1 MAKKDNQQYLG
12 DVVKQLVEYYGLSS
26 KLDEINI
33 GHLWDQH
40 MSNMIIR
47 HTRNIYLNQKTLI
60 VEMNSAALRNE
71 LSYGKEQIKDMV
83 NQGLGKQVVEEVI
96 VR

>member
-1 MAKKDNQQYLG
+1 MKSKDNQQNLG
-12 DVVKQLVEYYGLSS
+12 DVVKKLIEYYGLSP

-33 GHLWDQH
+33 GHVWDKH

-47 HTRNIYLNQKTLI
+47 HTRNLYLNKKTLI
-60 VEMNSAALRNE
+60 IEMDSAALRSE
-71 LSYGKEQIKDMV
+71 LSYGKEQIKNMI
-83 NQGLGKQVVEEVI
+83 NKELGKQVVEEVI